1 MSHLEEHHV
10 NEIEDFDLEEQ
21 GAEETDKTLSTT
33 KSHCNVCGVGKLT
46 HVNRTSNNKVLIY
59 GRHGTY
65 LVRHEEYRCNNRNK
79 GNPCRARYFHGYK
92 TFEGNKIYEDDAL
105 KNEVLMVSRR
115 TGFTI
120 EYLVEITGNLDI
132 NSCTFE
138 GLAKLYNRV
147 HNGKLPYD
155 ILAKRVEVCRKR
167 IADAFFLYSYLE
179 LAQRYNIPNYY
190 IIIQGDLDL
199 TIEQH
204 QEKFQT
210 IFREKWSLKHKCD
223 KPGCGKAL
231 IVDAGLKP
239 HRKLC
244 GAKLSG
250 IREFQKANVKVF
262 TGCRKIPK
270 PESKFC
276 QEHEETDTPVVPA
289 EKVSRQT
296 RRKLRDFREDSSKSK
311 LAGQDNFYI
320 V

>member
-1 MSHLEEHHV
+1 
-10 NEIEDFDLEEQ
+10 
-21 GAEETDKTLSTT
+21 
-33 KSHCNVCGVGKLT
+33 
-46 HVNRTSNNKVLIY
+46 
-59 GRHGTY
+59 
-65 LVRHEEYRCNNRNK
+65 
-79 GNPCRARYFHGYK
+79 
-92 TFEGNKIYEDDAL
+92 
-105 KNEVLMVSRR
+105 MVSRR

-179 LAQRYNIPNYY
+179 LAQRYNIPNYQ

-296 RRKLRDFREDSSKSK
+296 RRKLRDFREDSSKSE

-320 V
+320 VESIIDVKKSPEGDLYKVKLVGFPVSEASWEPKSSIPKFILKYYDSGDKFGQPLPNPRVKYSKNVGDAKYHFLSWDGEKGGKWLHKDYFKILDDDAEVVETLVEGLT